1 MTNEEPK
8 AEEQKTEKEAAPQ
21 MDVELILTQSKFP
34 ELKKQSKAELL
45 EECQMWRN
53 LWGWIPSEVKYYVS
67 RTGQQLAIQIR
78 NYHRYLGVLLET
90 KWELKE
96 VEIGTAEK
104 LYDQNDGQYY
114 FERKIVRLPIGQIVS
129 FDWIK
134 EREPVPAEFITTAMP
149 EDQGVDEVINLGGG
163 EEGAQ

>member
-1 MTNEEPK
+1 MTEPTPPK
-8 AEEQKTEKEAAPQ
+8 EEKEAAPQ

-34 ELKKQSKAELL
+34 ELKKQSKKELL

-134 EREPVPAEFITTAMP
+134 EREPVPAEFMTTAMP
-149 EDQGVDEVINLGGG
+149 EDQGVEEVINLGGG
-163 EEGAQ
+163 EESTQ